1 MPEAS
6 THQELTWHTS
16 SFSGGAENC
25 VEVARD
31 GAGWWL
37 RDSKDRTGPAHH
49 FTPAQWKDFLLGV
62 KNGEL
67 G

>member
-1 MPEAS
+1 MAL
-6 THQELTWHTS
+6 HNDGLDWFTS
-16 SFSGGAENC
+16 SFSGGAQQC

-49 FTPAQWKDFLLGV
+49 FTPAQWNALLTSL
-62 KNGEL
+62 KNETL